1 MPDASGN
8 NINKNT
14 SEKQFGDLVGSVFN
28 KSSIIFIITFLGIY
42 FLAYF
47 VLGFF
52 FNKGE
57 DSSSFELKLSRT
69 VDILFLVILLF
80 IFGTFMFSKSDDQKI
95 STFSSLYNST
105 TKYVDEPYAAFTTAI
120 ILALFYFIVYLFR
133 IPMTKESKPI
143 FIYVIESAIWIFL
156 IIILFVAFFK
166 YILDISLTDKLSTV
180 DLPDKPSKV
189 VVDTSLSSRLNVSQN
204 EVFNVSNNLYTY
216 EDAQAICT
224 SYGANIATYDQIED
238 SYNRGAEWCNYGWS
252 DGQMALFPTQK
263 DTWNKL
269 QKTKNNKNDCG
280 RPGVNG
286 GYIANPYVKFG
297 VNCFGKKPKPTDDDL
312 ARLAR
317 LRQQPAPISEA
328 DADLNAKVQY
338 WKENAYK
345 LLTLN
350 SYNKNVWSEY

>member
-1 MPDASGN
+1 
-8 NINKNT
+8 
-14 SEKQFGDLVGSVFN
+14 L
-28 KSSIIFIITFLGIY
+28 
-42 FLAYF
+42 
-47 VLGFF
+47 LGFF

-80 IFGTFMFSKSDDQKI
+80 IFGTFLFSNTDDKKI
-95 STFSSLYNST
+95 STFTSLYNST
-105 TKYVDEPYAAFTTAI
+105 KTYVDEPYAIATTGI

-133 IPMTKESKPI
+133 IPMTKETKPI
-143 FIYVIESAIWIFL
+143 FVYVIESAIWIFL
-156 IIILFVAFFK
+156 IVILFVDFFK
-166 YILDISLTDKLSTV
+166 YILGISLTDALSKV
-180 DLPDKPSKV
+180 HLPDKPPVPPVKV
-189 VVDTSLSSRLNVSQN
+189 VTDASLNKRVFVQQQD

-216 EDAQAICT
+216 DDAQAICAA
-224 SYGANIATYDQIED
+224 YGAKIATYDQVED
-238 SYNRGAEWCNYGWS
+238 SYNHGAEWCNYGWS

-263 DTWNKL
+263 ETWNKL

-286 GYIANPYVKFG
+286 GFIDNPYVKFG
-297 VNCFGKKPKPTDDDL
+297 VNCFGKKPKPSDDDL

-317 LRQQPAPISEA
+317 LRQETAPISEA
-328 DADLNAKVQY
+328 DADLNAKVNF
-338 WKENAYK
+338 WKENASK